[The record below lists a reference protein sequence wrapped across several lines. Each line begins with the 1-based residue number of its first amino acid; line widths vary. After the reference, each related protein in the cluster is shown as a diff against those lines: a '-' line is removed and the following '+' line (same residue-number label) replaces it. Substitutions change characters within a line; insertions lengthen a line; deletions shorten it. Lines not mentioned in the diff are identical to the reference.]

1 MKRIIKPFLSA
12 AFFILFI
19 SATSALA
26 QVNQSNYRLQFA
38 KGAKSTVQS
47 RSIKKND
54 IHDIFFRA
62 RKGQNVSIKIIS
74 TNGAAHFNFGAM
86 HEFDVEPIQDNT
98 TEYAGKLPFAGNGE
112 YVIRVEADK
121 STRYTLK
128 VSIK

>member
-1 MKRIIKPFLSA
+1 MKRIIKPFLRT
-12 AFFILFI
+12 AFFILLI
-19 SATSALA
+19 SVTSALA

-38 KGAKSTVQS
+38 KGAKSAVQS

-62 RKGQNVSIKIIS
+62 KKGQRVSIKIIS
-74 TNGAAHFNFGAM
+74 IKDEAHFNFGAM
-86 HEFDVEPIQDNT
+86 HEFDVEPIQDNAN
-98 TEYAGKLPFAGNGE
+98 EYVGKLPFAGNGE

-121 STRYTLK
+121 ATKYTLK